1 MPDIKSL
8 DRIAEKFIT
17 VTPGRAAEYERGV
30 AETTIDWAA
39 RTAAAEARY
48 KAAMT
53 AAMARGAFGKGVRR
67 AGTAKWKEMTIKKG
81 PGRWSEGIAMA
92 GPAYAEGFAPYR
104 EVIAN
109 TTLPE
114 RGPAGDPKNIERVR
128 TLAKALH
135 DKKIALAG

>member
-30 AETTIDWAA
+30 AETTVDWAA
-39 RTAAAEARY
+39 RTAAAETRY

-53 AAMARGAFGKGVRR
+53 AAMARGAFGKGVKK

-81 PGRWSEGIAMA
+81 PGRWSEGIAMSA
-92 GPAYAEGFAPYR
+92 AAYAAGFAPYR

-109 TTLPE
+109 LILPD
-114 RGPAGDPKNIERVR
+114 RGPVGDPKNIERVR
-128 TLAKALH
+128 LMAKALH
-135 DKKIALAG
+135 DKKLALAG